1 MSGRLKQLTQETQMT
16 KGNKQMKNYIMLMDR
31 KYILRRRWA
40 FALAVVLAVI
50 AFMGLYYVSTRIWWV
65 EGQGYCFDTMDKCF
79 PDIFGK

>member
-1 MSGRLKQLTQETQMT
+1 MT

>member
-50 AFMGLYYVSTRIWWV
+50 AFMVLYYVSTRIWWV